1 MQTQDA
7 RAFAVSRLDQP
18 HQHHR
23 HCVHNMSA
31 EDQYAQRKRNGPGR
45 EWTDEEMQL
54 LRLDQHIV
62 TITSEDWEID
72 VPDLDYSRFLDS

>member
-1 MQTQDA
+1 
-7 RAFAVSRLDQP
+7 
-18 HQHHR
+18 
-23 HCVHNMSA
+23 MSA